1 MQPMMKQT
9 IYMAIDDSGNLLQD
23 KIMTFG
29 GLIFFSS
36 DELNQFIKEY
46 QNIVEKYKPHYKR
59 LLKIHPAIELK
70 SCYLK
75 KCHFQV
81 FMKYLSKYELMSIAI
96 DTTKIYQ
103 SILKSKK
110 SKGRYLDYAIKMMI
124 KNTIKDLI
132 NAKKINQNNELELI
146 IYVDQSSYKSNG
158 LYNLEKSIYQELKY
172 GMTNIRKNSKFKNLI
187 NNKLTVRVI
196 FKNSLLSYPVQ
207 AADLIAGYTRKSI
220 VSKNNNNLKIIN
232 HLFYIPK

>member
-1 MQPMMKQT
+1 MKQT

-29 GLIFFSS
+29 GIIFFNSN
-36 DELNQFIKEY
+36 ELNNFTKEY
-46 QNIVEKYKPHYKR
+46 QNIVAIYKPRYKR
-59 LLKIHPAIELK
+59 LLKRKPAIELK
-70 SCYLK
+70 SCNLK
-75 KCHFQV
+75 KKHFQV
-81 FMKYLSKYELMSIAI
+81 FMNYLSKYELMSIGI
-96 DTTKIYQ
+96 DTTKIYKN
-103 SILKSKK
+103 ILKNKK
-110 SKGRYLDYAIKMMI
+110 SKGRYLDYAIKIMI

-132 NAKKINQNNELELI
+132 KINKLDQNKELELI

-187 NNKLTVRVI
+187 NNKLTIRVI

-207 AADLIAGYTRKSI
+207 AADLIAGYARKSI
-220 VSKNNNNLKIIN
+220 VNKNDNNLKTIN
-232 HLFYIPK
+232 HLFYLPK

>member
-1 MQPMMKQT
+1 MKQT

-29 GLIFFSS
+29 GLIFFNNE
-36 DELNQFIKEY
+36 ELNNFIKEY
-46 QNIVEKYKPHYKR
+46 QNIVETYKPHYKR
-59 LLKIHPAIELK
+59 LLKRNPAIELK

-75 KCHFQV
+75 KKHLQI
-81 FMKYLSKYELMSIAI
+81 FMNYLAKYELMSICI
-96 DTTKIYQ
+96 DTTKVYKN
-103 SILKSKK
+103 ILKNKK

-132 NAKKINQNNELELI
+132 KIKKIENNKELELI
-146 IYVDQSSYKSNG
+146 IYIDQSSYKSNG

-187 NNKLTVRVI
+187 NNKLTVKVL
-196 FKNSLLSYPVQ
+196 FKNSLFSYPVQ
-207 AADLIAGYTRKSI
+207 AADLIAGYTRKNI
-220 VSKNNNNLKIIN
+220 LNKNKNNLKIIN
-232 HLFYIPK
+232 HLFYLPK

>member
-1 MQPMMKQT
+1 MMKQT

-29 GLIFFSS
+29 GIIFFNNE
-36 DELNQFIKEY
+36 ELNKFEKEY
-46 QNIVEKYKPHYKR
+46 QIIVNKYKNRYKK
-59 LLKIHPAIELK
+59 LLKINSAIELK

-75 KCHFQV
+75 KKHLQV
-81 FMKYLSKYELMSIAI
+81 FMNNLSKYELMSIAI
-96 DTTKIYQ
+96 DTTKIYK
-103 SILKSKK
+103 SILNSKK

-124 KNTIKDLI
+124 KNTVKDLI
-132 NAKKINQNNELELI
+132 KEKKINQNKELELI
-146 IYVDQSSYKSNG
+146 IYIDQSSYKSNG
-158 LYNLEKSIYQELKY
+158 FYSLEKSIYQELKY
-172 GMTNIRKNSKFKNLI
+172 GMTNIGKNSKFKNLI

-220 VSKNNNNLKIIN
+220 VNKCDNNLKRIN
-232 HLFYIPK
+232 HLFYIP

>member
-1 MQPMMKQT
+1 MMKQT

-29 GLIFFSS
+29 GLIFFNIN
-36 DELNQFIKEY
+36 ELNNFIEEY
-46 QNIVEKYKPHYKR
+46 QKIVELYKPRYKR
-59 LLKIHPAIELK
+59 LLKRHPAIELK

-75 KCHFQV
+75 KKHFQV
-81 FMKYLSKYELMSIAI
+81 FMNYLAKYELMSIVI
-96 DTTKIYQ
+96 DTTKIYKN
-103 SILKSKK
+103 ILKNKK
-110 SKGRYLDYAIKMMI
+110 SKGRYLDYVIKMMI

-132 NAKKINQNNELELI
+132 KKDKIDQNKKLELI
-146 IYVDQSSYKSNG
+146 IYIDQSSYKSNG

-187 NNKLTVRVI
+187 NNKLIVRVI
-196 FKNSLLSYPVQ
+196 FKNSLYSYPVQ
-207 AADLIAGYTRKSI
+207 AADLVTGYTRKSI
-220 VSKNNNNLKIIN
+220 VNKNKDNLKVIN